1 MKIKAYAKIN
11 WHLAVQG
18 RRADGYHE
26 LDMVMQRVDLFDLL
40 DIEPAEDLYLSMGG
54 DVSLQADESNLV
66 LRAARALQ
74 CASGFAF
81 GARMTLHKSIPLGA
95 GLGGGSADAAAALRA
110 LNNIWGLACSTKDLQ
125 AIGLTIGADIPYCL
139 ESGPAHVHGIGEFVK
154 PFPLDKVYHLVILKT
169 QKGLRTKEVF
179 ALFDTQCT
187 KQRPSKTKQV
197 ISALNSGD
205 LHLLKSVAYND
216 LQAPAMA
223 LLPDIQIAIDD
234 LYALGAEFA
243 QMSGSGSAVYGAFLN
258 QTEAHQAY
266 EALGG
271 FYAFCHMCSTC
282 RA

>member
-11 WHLAVQG
+11 WHLAVIG

-26 LDMVMQRVDLFDLL
+26 LDMVMQRIDLFDLL
-40 DIEPAEDLYLSMGG
+40 DIEPAEDLYLNMVG

-74 CASGFAF
+74 SASGFAF

-154 PFPLDKVYHLVILKT
+154 PFPMDKVYHLVILKT

-187 KQRPSKTKQV
+187 KQRPSETKQV

-223 LLPDIQIAIDD
+223 LLPDIQITIDD

-258 QTEAHQAY
+258 QAEAHQAY
-266 EALGG
+266 EALKGS
-271 FYAFCHMCSTC
+271 YAFCHMCSTF